1 MISRDVS
8 HVTQVVAHTHKTE
21 AGKVHSGSKEG
32 PEGSVSVLGQS
43 RGLARTSAPEV
54 LKQQLADTP
63 SSRTSN

>member
-54 LKQQLADTP
+54 LKQ
-63 SSRTSN
+63 